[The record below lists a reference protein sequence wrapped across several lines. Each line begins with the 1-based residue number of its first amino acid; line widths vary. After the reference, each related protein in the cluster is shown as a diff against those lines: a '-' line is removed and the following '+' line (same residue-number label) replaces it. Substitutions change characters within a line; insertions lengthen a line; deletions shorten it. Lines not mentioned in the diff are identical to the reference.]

1 LRYEDRGESRCE
13 DRMTTVEAAKA
24 ETESA
29 SRLPSFQEIGER
41 YGIIVVWGL
50 MIVVF
55 AVWDGADF
63 LTTSTFHTIFGSQAV
78 LLILALALM
87 IPLIVGEFDL
97 SIVGAMSVSLTIVGW
112 LNVLHGWPIGLACLV
127 ALFSGLVVG
136 LINAF
141 FVINIGVDSI
151 VVTLGAGTLWTG
163 VSYAIYSTTIP
174 NISQTLVKI
183 STDKILG
190 LPLAFWYAVILMFV
204 IWYVLAFTPI
214 GRYLYF
220 VGANRSVSQ
229 LSGIPVTRIRASSLV
244 LSGFLSGFAGVIL
257 AGTLG
262 SSSPSVSEG
271 YLLPAFAAVFLGT
284 TTVNPGRFNP
294 FGTFIA
300 VYFLITGITG
310 LELHGL
316 TGWIED
322 VFYGGSLVIA
332 VALSR
337 LAARRGREATGMT

>member
-1 LRYEDRGESRCE
+1 
-13 DRMTTVEAAKA
+13 MTTVEAAEA
-24 ETESA
+24 RSR
-29 SRLPSFQEIGER
+29 SRLPSWQNIGER
-41 YGIIVVWGL
+41 FGIVIVWGVLIIV
-50 MIVVF
+50 F
-55 AVWDGADF
+55 AIWDSPDF
-63 LTTSTFHTIFGSQAV
+63 LTTSTFQTIFGSQAV

-97 SIVGAMSVSLTIVGW
+97 SIVGAMSFSLTIVGW
-112 LNVLHGWPIGLACLV
+112 LNVLHHWAIVPTVIVALV
-127 ALFSGLVVG
+127 AGVVVG
-136 LINAF
+136 IINAF
-141 FVINIGVDSI
+141 FVIGIGVDSI

-163 VSYAIYSTTIP
+163 VAYGIYSTTIP
-174 NISQTLVKI
+174 NVSQTLVKVA
-183 STDKILG
+183 TNRILG

-204 IWYVLAFTPI
+204 LWYVLAFTPL

-220 VGANRSVSQ
+220 VGANRSVSL
-229 LSGIPVTRIRASSLV
+229 LSGIPVTRIRASSLI
-244 LSGFLSGFAGVIL
+244 LSGFLAGLAGVIL

-262 SSSPSVSEG
+262 SSSPSVSES

-337 LAARRGREATGMT
+337 LAARRGREATA